1 MAQIYTA
8 ISAVSTLTRR
18 LPLMGFSAGGS
29 NEACCTTSKR
39 YHALALRIH
48 PDKTSAPRAAEAFQA
63 LEAAFHALAEK
74 NY

>member
-1 MAQIYTA
+1 
-8 ISAVSTLTRR
+8 
-18 LPLMGFSAGGS
+18 MGFSASGS

-74 NY
+74 HY